1 MEFPNQAIPTPC
13 TAHNLFPDMEKM
25 RKKGGKSNP
34 VLFMLALS
42 LLLPPF
48 SLSQGDHELGLL
60 LSFKSS
66 VNDPLGFL
74 SNWNSS
80 VPFCMWQGITCNSF
94 SHVKAIEL
102 AHKNIT
108 GTISSSI
115 FHLPS
120 IEIINLSINWLSG
133 EIPNDMASSPSLRY
147 LNLSNNNFIGPIP
160 NCSVSLESLDLSN
173 NMISGEISA
182 EIGLCWSLKTL
193 DLGGNYL
200 VGKIPTSISN
210 ISSLQFL
217 TLASNDLSGQIPSE
231 IGRLKSLNWIYIG
244 RNHFSGKIPEEI
256 GNLVS
261 LNHLDLAWNNLSGQ
275 IPSSLGNL
283 SDLHYLYLWGNK
295 LTGWLPT
302 PLFRLK
308 MLTELDLGGNHLSG
322 EIPQLIIELQNLK
335 LLQLMLNS
343 FTDYLGTQ
351 SDLTILDLSMNN
363 LSGKIPDE
371 LCHSGHLVILG
382 LFSNSL
388 QGQIPRSLNTC
399 KSLEDIH
406 LRQNRLGNDEGIVE
420 LDMFSNLPNL
430 RFLDL
435 SYNGVSVSSSIN
447 SSYTWPNLQYL
458 SLASCSL
465 KEFPRFLKGSKHLMS
480 LDLSD
485 NKIHGQIPKWMLNK
499 GLDTLSYLN
508 LSHNF
513 LTHIE
518 RLPWENMKTL
528 DLHSNFIQGALPVPP
543 LTVSFFSISNNSLVG
558 ELSSL
563 ICNRTSL
570 EILDLSYNNLNGTI
584 PPCLGNFSKRLSV
597 LDLRM
602 NRFQGTIPDT
612 FDKKCGLNN
621 INFNGNELEGS
632 IPPSLV
638 HCRNMQVLD
647 LGNNK
652 IKDTFPRWLETLPEM
667 QVLVLRSNKLHSFLP
682 SPMVNHSFPELRI
695 LDLANNDLA
704 GPLPKGYVENMKGMW
719 NLDDQGTSSYM
730 GTRNF
735 SYHYSVSLT
744 IKGFE
749 IKLEKILTIFTS
761 IDLSNNMF
769 VGEISSFVGQH
780 NSLRGLN
787 LSHNSFSGQIPESI
801 GNLTQLEWLDLS
813 SNKLNGQI
821 PHKLADLT
829 FLAFLNLSDNR
840 LTGPIP
846 QGRQFNTFENASY
859 HGNIGLCGFPLSRGC
874 NADGGQAPPPSSI
887 FKEAHDELQ
896 TVTSFVLKGALIGY
910 GCGLPVGVV
919 IGYVAVK
926 TGRAKWLLKLAQGK
940 CH

>member
-1 MEFPNQAIPTPC
+1 
-13 TAHNLFPDMEKM
+13 
-25 RKKGGKSNP
+25 
-34 VLFMLALS
+34 
-42 LLLPPF
+42 
-48 SLSQGDHELGLL
+48 
-60 LSFKSS
+60 
-66 VNDPLGFL
+66 
-74 SNWNSS
+74 
-80 VPFCMWQGITCNSF
+80 
-94 SHVKAIEL
+94 
-102 AHKNIT
+102 
-108 GTISSSI
+108 
-115 FHLPS
+115 
-120 IEIINLSINWLSG
+120 
-133 EIPNDMASSPSLRY
+133 MASSPSLRY
-147 LNLSNNNFIGPIP
+147 LNFSNNNFIGPIP

-173 NMISGEISA
+173 NMISEEISA

-193 DLGGNYL
+193 DLSGNYL

-210 ISSLQFL
+210 ISSSQFL

-231 IGRLKSLNWIYIG
+231 IGRLKSLNWIYID
-244 RNHFSGKIPEEI
+244 RNHFSGKIPEEV

-283 SDLHYLYLWGNK
+283 RPS
-295 LTGWLPT
+295 LPL
-302 PLFRLK
+302 PVGK
-308 MLTELDLGGNHLSG
+308 QAYSENHLSG
-322 EIPQLIIELQNLK
+322 EFPQLIIELQNLK

-343 FTDYLGTQ
+343 FTDKIPNAVASLPRLQVLQLWSNQLSVEIPNYLGTQ
-351 SDLTILDLSMNN
+351 S
-363 LSGKIPDE
+363 
-371 LCHSGHLVILG
+371 HLVTLG

-388 QGQIPRSLNTC
+388 QGQIPMSLNTC

-406 LRQNRLGNDEGIVE
+406 LWQNRLGNDEGIVE

-458 SLASCSL
+458 SLAYY
-465 KEFPRFLKGSKHLMS
+465 
-480 LDLSD
+480 LSD

-508 LSHNF
+508 LSHDF
-513 LTHIE
+513 QTHIE
-518 RLPWENMKTL
+518 RLPWKNMKTL
-528 DLHSNFIQGALPVPP
+528 DLHSNFIQGALPLPP
-543 LTVSFFSISNNSLVG
+543 LTVSFFSISNNSLIG

-563 ICNRTSL
+563 ICNRTSV

-612 FDKKCGLNN
+612 FDQKCGLNN

-647 LGNNK
+647 LGKNK
-652 IKDTFPRWLETLPEM
+652 IKDTFPRWLETLPES
-667 QVLVLRSNKLHSFLP
+667 QVLVLRSNKLHCFLP
-682 SPMVNHSFPELRI
+682 STTTNHSLPELRT
-695 LDLANNDLA
+695 LDFANNDLA

-719 NLDDQGTSSYM
+719 NLDEQGTSSYM

-749 IKLEKILTIFTS
+749 IKLEKILTIFAK
-761 IDLSNNMF
+761 
-769 VGEISSFVGQH
+769 ISSFVGQR

-859 HGNIGLCGFPLSRGC
+859 HGNIGLCGFPLARG
-874 NADGGQAPPPSSI
+874 
-887 FKEAHDELQ
+887 
-896 TVTSFVLKGALIGY
+896 TLIGY
-910 GCGLPVGVV
+910 GCGLLVGAV

-926 TGRAKWLLKLAQGK
+926 TGRAKWLLKLAQSK
-940 CH
+940 CHYVAWKRVKE